1 MPPEILTFNRA
12 IEISG
17 IDANKRHLLLGNG
30 FSIAWRND
38 IFRYESLFDQ
48 ANFSDLSAEVQ
59 SLFEDLNTKDFE
71 IVMRHLREAASVLRV
86 YSPTSTAIISAL
98 ENDAEALRDVL
109 VRTIAANHPDTPGD
123 ISDDEYNHCRTFLN
137 HFCMSNI
144 YSLNYDLLLYWVLM
158 HFRETENELRCD
170 DGFRKPDTG
179 EEQYVSWDI
188 ENTNKQNVFHL
199 HGALYLFDA
208 GAVLKKY
215 TWSNTGIR
223 LIDQVRDALNH
234 DLFPLIVS
242 EGSTK
247 EKQEKIMHSSYLSRS
262 QRSISNIS
270 GSLFI
275 YGHSLADNDDH
286 ILKLISKK
294 GCKVRNLFVSLY
306 GSATSE
312 SNIAII
318 RKAEQIKSARNQN
331 NPLELYFYDA
341 ESAHVW
347 R

>member
-1 MPPEILTFNRA
+1 MPPEILSFTRA
-12 IEISG
+12 IQISG
-17 IDANKRHLLLGNG
+17 DDEKKRHLLLGNG

-38 IFRYESLFDQ
+38 IFRYDSLFEQ
-48 ANFSDLSAEVQ
+48 ANFSELSVEVR
-59 SLFEDLNTKDFE
+59 SLFEVLDTKDFE
-71 IVMRHLREAASVLRV
+71 IVMRHLREAAKVLRV
-86 YSPTSTAIISAL
+86 YSPTSTTLIAKL
-98 ENDAEALRDVL
+98 ERDAVALRDVL
-109 VRTIAANHPDTPGD
+109 VRTIADNHPDSPAD
-123 ISDDEYNHCRTFLN
+123 ISDAEYNHCRTFLSK
-137 HFCMSNI
+137 FCESRI

-158 HFRETENELRCD
+158 HFRETDQALKCD

-179 EEQYVSWDI
+179 EEEYVSWDI

-208 GAVLKKY
+208 GSVLKKY
-215 TWSNTGIR
+215 TWLNTGIR
-223 LIDQVRDALNH
+223 LIEQVRDALNNN
-234 DLFPLIVS
+234 LFPLIVS
-242 EGSTK
+242 EGTSK
-247 EKQEKIMHSSYLSRS
+247 EKQDKIMHSSYLSRS

-294 GCKVRNLFVSLY
+294 GCTVSKLFVSLY
-306 GSATSE
+306 GSATSD

-318 RKAEQIKSARNQN
+318 RKAEQIKRARNQR
-331 NPLELYFYDA
+331 NPLELYFYNA